1 MDHPETK
8 AKEVVAVPGRK
19 ATSMRREDLLKKCT
33 MSVLLANLDKDLL
46 EKASEVEEASLQEEV
61 SIDLAEAISIPT
73 EEAASSDQAEVDHL
87 EREEMTR
94 TVLKDKDSIELPWAA
109 LSEEIA
115 ESSEA
120 PVEAE
125 EAVAAIEVDTMVLK
139 EAAAELENLGFLQIR
154 GMETSVERAKRQLLL
169 ECTKDPEEVEARVP
183 SKTEPDFPHIYVI
196 EKNDELFD
204 QSIF

>member
-1 MDHPETK
+1 MDHQEIK
-8 AKEVVAVPGRK
+8 VREVVVERK
-19 ATSMRREDLLKKCT
+19 ATSMRREVLLKKCT
-33 MSVLLANLDKDLL
+33 MSVLLVNLDKDLL
-46 EKASEVEEASLQEEV
+46 EKASEEEKEEALLQEEV
-61 SIDLAEAISIPT
+61 SIDLVEAISIPT
-73 EEAASSDQAEVDHL
+73 EEAASSDQAEVDHP

-94 TVLKDKDSIELPWAA
+94 MVLRDLIELPWAT

-115 ESSEA
+115 EFSEA

-125 EAVAAIEVDTMVLK
+125 EAVAATEVDTMVLK
-139 EAAAELENLGFLQIR
+139 EAAAELENLGFLQTK

-169 ECTKDPEEVEARVP
+169 ECTKDPEEVEAKVP

-196 EKNDELFD
+196 EKNLDLFD